1 MERMTLNQLT
11 VEALA
16 LPKEDRALLVERLVE
31 SLDPTDDADLR
42 AVWGAEARRR
52 LDDVRADR
60 VQSIPGEEVLARVRQ
75 AVGR

>member
-1 MERMTLNQLT
+1 MTLNQLT